1 MGRRRDWPEE
11 PDDAGFW
18 LEQLTGEIPQVDQGR
33 PADPRGG
40 RGGVPADPRRGGL
53 SGPRGG
59 VPADPRAGSP
69 RGPRGGVPPPGWAQQ
84 GPGWEPPGW
93 ERPGPGPGP
102 DPFEEQPPP
111 PADPP
116 FAGLPF
122 MEPEAEER
130 ERPSS
135 RVELRRTERLR
146 QRRGRKRRLRG
157 IAIFVLLVMVVSGV
171 TYGAYRLTAQRPP
184 KVRPGLPVTFTVEP
198 GDGSRT
204 IGQALERNG
213 VIDSAGRF
221 RAVAQERG
229 LDSALKP
236 GTYQLTTGMN
246 VDQVIDILVRGPN
259 LGPPFTVPEGF
270 TVAQIVDRLV
280 ATRRFPK
287 AAVVKALSSPDLQVP
302 YRPRNVK
309 ILEGLLF
316 PQTYRI
322 DRDDTAVTVL
332 QQMLD
337 QLQSVMSTY
346 DLRAA
351 PQRLTPYQVLI
362 VASLIE
368 REAKVPAD
376 RPKIARVI
384 YNRLATHQRLQVDAS
399 VQYALGTSRRLSAR
413 DLAVNSPYNT
423 YLHLGLPPT
432 PIASPGED
440 SIRAAL
446 RPAAGPWLFYV
457 LISKDGRHAF
467 TSSAAEFTRLKDE
480 ARRKGLL

>member
-1 MGRRRDWPEE
+1 MGRRRDRPEE
-11 PDDAGFW
+11 PDDGGSW
-18 LEQLTGEIPQVDQGR
+18 LDQLSGEMPQVDQGWPR
-33 PADPRGG
+33 DPRRGGGPADPRPGGPPRG
-40 RGGVPADPRRGGL
+40 RGPAGQPAGGPPRGRGPADPRRGG
-53 SGPRGG
+53 R
-59 VPADPRAGSP
+59 PADPRAG
-69 RGPRGGVPPPGWAQQ
+69 GP
-84 GPGWEPPGW
+84 PPGW
-93 ERPGPGPGP
+93 ERSGP

-111 PADPP
+111 ADQDPFADEP

-122 MEPEAEER
+122 TEPEEE
-130 ERPSS
+130 PPLSS
-135 RVELRRTERLR
+135 RVEPRRTERLR
-146 QRRGRKRRLRG
+146 RHRGRKRRLRG
-157 IAIFVLLVMVVSGV
+157 IAIFVLLVSVVSGV
-171 TYGAYRLTAQRPP
+171 TYGAYRFTAQRPP
-184 KVRPGLPVTFTVEP
+184 KVQPGQPVTFTIEP
-198 GDGSRT
+198 GDGSRA
-204 IGQALERNG
+204 IGQALERAG
-213 VIDSAGRF
+213 VVDSAGRF

-229 LDSALKP
+229 LDAALKP

-246 VDQVIDILVRGPN
+246 VDSVIDVLVRGPN
-259 LGPPFTVPEGF
+259 LGPSFTVPEGF
-270 TVAQIVDRLV
+270 TVAQVVERIV
-280 ATRRFPK
+280 ATKHFPK

-302 YRPRNVK
+302 FRPRNVK

-322 DRDDTAVTVL
+322 DKDDTPVTVL

-337 QLQSVMSTY
+337 QLQSVMSNH

-362 VASLIE
+362 VASMIE

-384 YNRLATHQRLQVDAS
+384 YNRLAAHQRLQVDAT
-399 VQYALGTSRRLSAR
+399 VQYALGTSRRLSDR

-423 YLHLGLPPT
+423 YLHEGLPPT

-446 RPAAGPWLFYV
+446 QPAAGPWLFYV

-467 TSSAAEFTRLKDE
+467 TNSAAEFARLKDE
-480 ARRKGLL
+480 ARKKGLL